1 VHGSSIDLHRQED
14 RGKKKCI
21 VVERRTKIGKEFDVN
36 RQYSGRTTGIVC
48 NQSIHSF
55 NHSLDFTFSITKFER
70 THRHLHPLNKQET
83 TSIMDTAAS
92 SSKTTAAA
100 VVHQAE
106 EEDGTGMNA
115 GEFVV
120 HTKHTCDKCFQRPI
134 LGRRYTSSNN
144 SNFDLCARCF
154 ETYTGPEIGLTET
167 ALGKDFRMITNNLYL
182 RTHSPIIH
190 YPFHSFHSP

>member
-1 VHGSSIDLHRQED
+1 MWTGSTL
-14 RGKKKCI
+14 
-21 VVERRTKIGKEFDVN
+21 DV
-36 RQYSGRTTGIVC
+36 RLVLLC
-48 NQSIHSF
+48 NHSIHSF

-70 THRHLHPLNKQET
+70 TTIVVIHPRNKQGT

-167 ALGKDFRMITNNLYL
+167 ALGKEFRMITNNLYL
-182 RTHSPIIH
+182 RTFAVMTHSPIIH
-190 YPFHSFHSP
+190 YPFHSFHSPW